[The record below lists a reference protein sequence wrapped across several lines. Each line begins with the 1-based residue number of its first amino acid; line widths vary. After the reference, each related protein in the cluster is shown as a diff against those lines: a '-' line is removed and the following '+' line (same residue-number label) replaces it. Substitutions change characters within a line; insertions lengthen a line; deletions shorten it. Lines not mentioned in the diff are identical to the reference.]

1 MPYDPEKH
9 HRRSIRLRN
18 YDYAQAGAYFVTICG
33 QHRECLFG
41 EIRDGKMYPNH
52 AGQMVLRWFNE
63 LEHKFHDIE
72 CDEFTCMPNH
82 IHFIVVNVGANLC
95 VCPDSGLRGRSGQT
109 HRSVPTGTPLSE
121 AVQWFKTMTT
131 NAYIRGVKQDNW
143 QPFPGKL
150 WQRNYWDHVIRNES
164 ELHRI
169 REYIRNNPALWEQ
182 DQLHPDQEPFPG
194 ETREPSPPYGHE
206 TWMV

>member
-1 MPYDPEKH
+1 MPYDPERH

-18 YDYAQAGAYFVTICG
+18 YDYSQAGAYFITICV

-41 EIRDGKMYPNH
+41 EITGGKMHPND
-52 AGQMVLRWFNE
+52 AGHMVGHWFAK

-72 CDEFTCMPNH
+72 CDEFACMPNH
-82 IHFIVVNVGANLC
+82 VHFIVVNVGADPRVRPNA
-95 VCPDSGLRGRSGQT
+95 DHRGCSGQT
-109 HRSVPTGTPLSE
+109 HGSAPTGTPLSE
-121 AVQWFKTMTT
+121 VIQWFKTMTI
-131 NAYIRGVKQDNW
+131 NAYIRGVKHNNW

-150 WQRNYWDHVIRNES
+150 WQRNYWDHIIRNES

-182 DQLHPDQEPFPG
+182 DRLHPDQEPFPG
-194 ETREPSPPYGHE
+194 ETRESTPPYGHE
-206 TWMV
+206 AWMV